1 MTKPCPKC
9 RCKCVPLTKIRNY
22 HRTRLYQVRG
32 NLTSMIDSAA
42 QDNLLTKEEIL
53 QLQRS
58 IKGIDRVIE
67 LFNMRSMDLKREG
80 VL

>member
-1 MTKPCPKC
+1 MTKPCEECK
-9 RCKCVPLTKIRNY
+9 CKCVPLAKVRNY
-22 HRTRLYQVRG
+22 HRARLYQVRG

-42 QDNLLTKEEIL
+42 HDNLLTKEEVL

>member
-1 MTKPCPKC
+1 MTKPCEKY
-9 RCKCVPLTKIRNY
+9 RCKCIPLAKVRNY
-22 HRTRLYQVRG
+22 HRARLYQVRG

-42 QDNLLTKEEIL
+42 QDDLLTKEEVL

-67 LFNMRSMDLKREG
+67 LFNMRSMDLKKAG

>member
-1 MTKPCPKC
+1 MTKPCTKC
-9 RCKCVPLTKIRNY
+9 RCKCIPLSRVRNY
-22 HRTRLYQVRG
+22 HRARLYQVRG
-32 NLTSMIDSAA
+32 NLTSMIDSAT

>member
-9 RCKCVPLTKIRNY
+9 RCKCVPLIKIRNY

-58 IKGIDRVIE
+58 IKGIDRIIE
-67 LFNMRSMDLKREG
+67 LFNMRSMDLKMEG

>member
-1 MTKPCPKC
+1 MKVKE
-9 RCKCVPLTKIRNY
+9 VPLYKIRNY

-32 NLTSMIDSAA
+32 NLTSMIDSAS
-42 QDNLLTKEEIL
+42 QDNLLTQEEIL

-67 LFNMRSMDLKREG
+67 LFNMRSMDLRKGG